1 MHQKLKQ
8 CFFSFKS
15 SQAYGYLCISILVC
29 LLSACSGTPI
39 DNLEPEIQ
47 WLSESPSSTD
57 PEVEKFLQ
65 LAKNAFAKQ
74 RLTTPYNDNAY
85 LWYSLLLAIDP
96 HNVDAQHGI
105 SDIVEQYLTWALETF
120 ETGTLEL
127 SLGYIAKA
135 KSVDETH
142 PSISSLEANIVNRSS
157 IRETSFV
164 INQKQLSLREDSVK
178 IRLQEIAEEID
189 RRKADIV
196 IQAQNDS
203 EGRWIYK
210 QLNSYSIDRIRATF
224 ELSASPQVI
233 LHY

>member
-1 MHQKLKQ
+1 M
-8 CFFSFKS
+8 
-15 SQAYGYLCISILVC
+15 GVRSI
-29 LLSACSGTPI
+29 
-39 DNLEPEIQ
+39 
-47 WLSESPSSTD
+47 
-57 PEVEKFLQ
+57 
-65 LAKNAFAKQ
+65 
-74 RLTTPYNDNAY
+74 
-85 LWYSLLLAIDP
+85 
-96 HNVDAQHGI
+96 
-105 SDIVEQYLTWALETF
+105 

>member
-1 MHQKLKQ
+1 M
-8 CFFSFKS
+8 
-15 SQAYGYLCISILVC
+15 
-29 LLSACSGTPI
+29 
-39 DNLEPEIQ
+39 
-47 WLSESPSSTD
+47 
-57 PEVEKFLQ
+57 
-65 LAKNAFAKQ
+65 
-74 RLTTPYNDNAY
+74 
-85 LWYSLLLAIDP
+85 
-96 HNVDAQHGI
+96 
-105 SDIVEQYLTWALETF
+105 TWALETF

-127 SLGYIAKA
+127 SLDYIAKA

-189 RRKADIV
+189 RRNAFIV